1 MIRIFEQGERLILN
15 TKMLPVFSF
24 TCHHGNQNKV
34 EKSATFSNICILLM
48 FIVSFLFNGINE
60 DDNHLYLFSA

>member
-34 EKSATFSNICILLM
+34 KKSATFSDICI
-48 FIVSFLFNGINE
+48 IVSFLFNGINE